1 MNKLSVLGLGCLLA
15 GCSASSE
22 VVKSVTLPT
31 SNVKI
36 DVVQHRSDVK
46 LADCGTLVVL
56 QTYDASGKLID
67 SKEARGQ
74 SLLCDSVP
82 ALIDAGAR
90 VGAARAVRPAITK
103 ISNSVSS
110 ASGSSATATGI
121 GGSGGSASAT
131 GGSGGNGGQGGQGGN
146 GGTGGSGGNGGGV
159 DGSHGDSGNH
169 GNNGIGNGSD
179 DGTNPGT
186 DHSHTGDNS

>member
-121 GGSGGSASAT
+121 GGSATGGSASAT
-131 GGSGGNGGQGGQGGN
+131 GGSGGNGGNGGQGGSSS
-146 GGTGGSGGNGGGV
+146 TPGSE
-159 DGSHGDSGNH
+159 GSSGSH
-169 GNNGIGNGSD
+169 GNNGNGNGSD